1 MQQAGAGGFFRDINF
16 FEENQNMKKLG
27 IVLLSCGMA
36 AVTTRVLAIDAAAVP
51 EIKRSQ
57 IGLYLTSAEA
67 YEMALKEKEALLFID
82 VRTRAEVNFLG
93 MPTVADANI
102 PYMEL
107 DNMYSW
113 DEKKGVFK
121 MEPNSGFVTSVQEQL
136 KKKGLENNGKIVVM
150 CRSGDRSAKAADLLA
165 RAGYKNV
172 YSVVDGYEGDVA
184 KDGAHKGQRAV
195 NGWRNGNLPWSY
207 SLTKD
212 KMYFE

>member
-1 MQQAGAGGFFRDINF
+1 
-16 FEENQNMKKLG
+16 MKPLT
-27 IVLLSCGMA
+27 VVSLTACLMFATTA
-36 AVTTRVLAIDAAAVP
+36 AVAIDASAVP
-51 EIKRSQ
+51 EVKRTQ
-57 IGLYLTSAEA
+57 VGLYLTSAEA
-67 YEMALKEKEALLFID
+67 YEVALREKVLFID

-121 MEPNSGFVTSVQEQL
+121 MEPNSGFVTEVQDRFKQ
-136 KKKGLENNGKIVVM
+136 KGLAPNGKIIVM

-165 RAGYKNV
+165 KAGYQNV
-172 YSVVDGYEGDVA
+172 YSVIDGYEGDVA
-184 KDGAHKGQRAV
+184 KDGEHKGQRVV

-207 SLTKD
+207 SLPKD
-212 KMYFE
+212 KMYFQ

>member
-1 MQQAGAGGFFRDINF
+1 
-16 FEENQNMKKLG
+16 MKKLAV
-27 IVLLSCGMA
+27 VLLSCCMGV
-36 AVTTRVLAIDAAAVP
+36 VTTRVLAIDAASVP

-67 YEMALKEKEALLFID
+67 HEMALKEKVLFID

-121 MEPNSGFVTSVQEQL
+121 MEPNSGFVTEVQDRL
-136 KKKGLENNGKIVVM
+136 KQKGLEPNGKIIVI
-150 CRSGDRSAKAADLLA
+150 CRSGDRSAKAVDLLA
-165 RAGYKNV
+165 KAGYKNV

-184 KDGAHKGQRAV
+184 KEGEHKGQRVV

-207 SLTKD
+207 TLPKD
-212 KMYFE
+212 KMYFQ

>member
-1 MQQAGAGGFFRDINF
+1 
-16 FEENQNMKKLG
+16 MKKLAP
-27 IVLLSCGMA
+27 VLLSCCMGF
-36 AVTTRVLAIDAAAVP
+36 VTTTALAIDAASVP

-67 YEMALKEKEALLFID
+67 YEMALKEKDTILFVD

-93 MPTVADANI
+93 MPTVADVNI

-121 MEPNSGFVTSVQEQL
+121 LEPNSGFVSEVQDRIQ
-136 KKKGLENNGKIVVM
+136 KKGLENNGKIIVM

-165 RAGYKNV
+165 KAGYKNV

-184 KDGAHKGQRAV
+184 KEGTHKGQRAV
-195 NGWRNGNLPWSY
+195 NGWRNANLPWSY

-212 KMYFE
+212 KMYFQ